1 MSNSAPADPISELV
15 ERQIAFENFNFCG
28 HTDTPPIPLN
38 QLQKWAFQAQ
48 HGDRDAAK
56 QFANTMLWTL
66 RYTTFAAYLKRYS
79 LKLILYTAW
88 YLEKIHMFVRIL
100 LDSDPGTPYLE
111 RPWKSKFRVPGYSDA
126 YLESD
131 HLLFQLKPEHYERLD
146 FHELVL
152 SISEHPEDRQ
162 GALLAWLKK
171 YIKPVGVRMPREL
184 ASTARRNNLIRQAL
198 PDNKSGREICEIL
211 DRNGIPT
218 TKEMRKNKIF
228 EWTVAWDDPDFTRNV
243 QTMISKAKARG

>member
-1 MSNSAPADPISELV
+1 MANSAPADPIAELV
-15 ERQIAFENFNFCG
+15 ERQIAFEEFNFCG
-28 HTDTPPIPLN
+28 HTDGLPISLN
-38 QLQKWAFQAQ
+38 QLQKWVYEAR
-48 HGDRDAAK
+48 HGSRDAQKHLAD
-56 QFANTMLWTL
+56 TMLWTL

-88 YLEKIHMFVRIL
+88 YLEKFHMFVRIL

-146 FHELVL
+146 FHELVR

-162 GALLAWLKK
+162 AALSAWLKK
-171 YIKPVGVRMPREL
+171 YVQPVSVRTPREST
-184 ASTARRNNLIRQAL
+184 ATARRNNLIRQAHA
-198 PDNKSGREICEIL
+198 DRKSGREICEIL
-211 DRNGIPT
+211 DRYAIPT
-218 TKEMRKNKIF
+218 TKEMQKHKIF
-228 EWTVAWDDPDFTRNV
+228 EWTVAWDDPDFNRNIR
-243 QTMISKAKARG
+243 TMFSKAKAHG